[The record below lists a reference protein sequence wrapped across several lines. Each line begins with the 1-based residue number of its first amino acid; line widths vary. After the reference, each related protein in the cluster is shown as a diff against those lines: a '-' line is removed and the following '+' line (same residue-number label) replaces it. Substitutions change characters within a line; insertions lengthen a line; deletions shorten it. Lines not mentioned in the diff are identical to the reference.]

1 METIFRRNFN
11 ETLINLTAELSTG
24 LKPNI
29 PLLGSATKPNN
40 KNNNSDHINVSNSK
54 NKNNVQMANYAISSS
69 KQFKDLCFSFGLT
82 VDPDYLNIF
91 YDDFTRKNQV
101 TIITFEK
108 FKEMLSELL
117 ARKEIL
123 ELYLIF
129 CEEEEKFIDFY
140 APHMSNKQLQE
151 FFRSEQSQQVKIEDI
166 SEIIKKSYCTM
177 NSMGT
182 LVSSLIVKNQHLNES
197 LSFLTFCRI
206 FLSENNSIFS
216 HEKSLVYQ
224 DMDRPLT
231 DYYINGMSQCFSS
244 DSKPYLKLQ
253 SFESFLYKALDKG
266 SRYLELLLTVKKNS
280 ISKDIIRFF
289 SVWMTITQKQCSRTV
304 KQSPKI

>member
-151 FFRSEQSQQVKIEDI
+151 FFRSCF
-166 SEIIKKSYCTM
+166 Y
-177 NSMGT
+177 
-182 LVSSLIVKNQHLNES
+182 IVFFQQHL
-197 LSFLTFCRI
+197 
-206 FLSENNSIFS
+206 
-216 HEKSLVYQ
+216 LV
-224 DMDRPLT
+224 
-231 DYYINGMSQCFSS
+231 F
-244 DSKPYLKLQ
+244 KLGCKVGRDEMNQ
-253 SFESFLYKALDKG
+253 ERLMLDVAQNDARFV
-266 SRYLELLLTVKKNS
+266 RYV
-280 ISKDIIRFF
+280 R
-289 SVWMTITQKQCSRTV
+289 R
-304 KQSPKI
+304 